1 MIYMGDSITNFI
13 ELLTKGD
20 FFLIFLIAMMLIII
34 GVIVY
39 LVRLQI
45 SDAPEYDK
53 KYRDIDD
60 DEEDEDYFD
69 DAKIEEKITKEV
81 LKPTYSRMKVEES
94 FIDEEEETPLVNS
107 PIMNFEPLKNI
118 EQLEDDIEEIDN
130 KVDNMISER
139 INDEEEVEELINERN
154 KMYRDEDFESPAH
167 TKPRFIEQSRFDF
180 ESPVE
185 NKEFD
190 YNFEEDEQEIADE
203 ELDLDSPA
211 YFRNIEK
218 EETLENIRNY
228 EDEQER
234 TAIISASELESRI
247 NELKANGEYETHEKQ
262 LQKYEEEQETKA
274 IISYEELLERAK
286 GGVVNYESEEE
297 IGAGIRVG
305 KVDTNSIETYSET
318 NEKPYYKEEA
328 FLEAMKEFR
337 RAL

>member
-1 MIYMGDSITNFI
+1 MIKMGDSITNFI

-45 SDAPEYDK
+45 SDAPEYERK
-53 KYRDIDD
+53 NRDD
-60 DEEDEDYFD
+60 DDEDEDYYD
-69 DAKIEEKITKEV
+69 DNKIEEKITKEV
-81 LKPTYSRMKVEES
+81 LKPSYAKIKTEEDLE
-94 FIDEEEETPLVNS
+94 DEEENIPLKKS
-107 PIMNFEPLKNI
+107 PVMNFEPLRNI
-118 EQLEDDIEEIDN
+118 EELKNDYEDIDN
-130 KVDNMISER
+130 KVDNMISEA
-139 INDEEEVEELINERN
+139 ITDSEEVEDLLNEGN
-154 KMYRDEDFESPAH
+154 VTYKDEDFESPAH
-167 TKPRFIEQSRFDF
+167 TKPRFIEQSRFNF
-180 ESPVE
+180 EEPEEV
-185 NKEFD
+185 KEFD
-190 YNFEEDEQEIADE
+190 YNYDEEQIEDEEIELEKPAYLRNFEEDEG
-203 ELDLDSPA
+203 
-211 YFRNIEK
+211 
-218 EETLENIRNY
+218 TLENIRNY

-247 NELKANGEYETHEKQ
+247 NELKRTGEYESHEKQ
-262 LQKYEEEQETKA
+262 IQKYEEEQETKA

-286 GGVVNYESEEE
+286 SGVVNYESEEE

-318 NEKPYYKEEA
+318 NEKPYYKEET